1 MLFQGEH
8 EGLAGELSPD
18 GVLGDVQTTSS
29 FTWRLE
35 RRRQWLRS
43 AMRWKAQAS
52 CSSPGRCPT
61 RRISPGQLPAGIE
74 AQTRNVMANLVAV
87 LDSLGLGLEQ
97 VVMARAYLTHF
108 REDYAQFNATYRCYF
123 PVERLPARTCVGVT
137 GLAYDARVEIDLVC
151 RCAAV

>member
-1 MLFQGEH
+1 MVSWRRPDDLKFHMALGAPPPVAPFSHAVES
-8 EGLAGELSPD
+8 AGFVFVTGQMPD
-18 GVLGDVQTTSS
+18 TPDQ
-29 FTWRLE
+29 
-35 RRRQWLRS
+35 
-43 AMRWKAQAS
+43 
-52 CSSPGRCPT
+52 
-61 RRISPGQLPAGIE
+61 PGQLPAGIE

-108 REDYAQFNATYRCYF
+108 REDYAQFNATYRSYF